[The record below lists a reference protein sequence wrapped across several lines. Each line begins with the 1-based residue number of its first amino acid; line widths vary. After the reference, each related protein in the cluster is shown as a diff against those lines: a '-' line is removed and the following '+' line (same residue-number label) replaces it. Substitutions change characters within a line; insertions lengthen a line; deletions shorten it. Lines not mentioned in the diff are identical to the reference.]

1 MNGPVIEVMN
11 WSQEA
16 RRLSD
21 SMYKDDV
28 AWCAGLPLDWSRLDG
43 HTILIPGATGQIGVA
58 LIDVLMQRNREWG
71 GFDCRI
77 IAAGRNEAKARARL
91 PYFEDRHFSFLEAD
105 ISQSGTVVTTEADTV
120 VHLASTTHPKAYA
133 TNPVGTIAANVVGL
147 QNLLEGMKDGER
159 CDGRFLFASSVE
171 VYGRNRGD
179 VLRFRENYCGYI
191 DSNTLR
197 AGYPEAKRVG
207 EALCQAY
214 LAQYGVDVVIPRI
227 PRTYGPTL
235 LPSDTKALSQ
245 FLQHGINGEDIVLK
259 SEGNQFFSYLYV
271 MDTVSG
277 LLYCLANGDSGAA
290 YNIADA
296 GSDITLRDLA
306 RQIADLSG
314 TDVVFELPDAV
325 ERRGYSTATTAV
337 MDGGK
342 LKGLGWNPRYTIR
355 EGIARTLCMIRN

>member
-1 MNGPVIEVMN
+1 M
-11 WSQEA
+11 
-16 RRLSD
+16 RRIVD
-21 SMYKDDV
+21 SMYQGDV
-28 AWCAGLPLDWSRLDG
+28 AYCAELPVDWSRLNG
-43 HTILIPGATGQIGVA
+43 HTILVSGATGQIGVA
-58 LIDVLMQRNREWG
+58 LIDVLMQRNRVQE

-77 IAAGRNEAKARARL
+77 IAVGRNETKARERL
-91 PYFEDRHFSFLEAD
+91 PYFEDGHFRFLEAD
-105 ISQSGTVVTTEADTV
+105 ISQSGATVTTEADTV
-120 VHLASTTHPKAYA
+120 IHLASTTHPKAYA
-133 TNPVGTIAANVVGL
+133 TDPVGTITSNVIGL
-147 QNLLEGMKDGER
+147 QNLLEGLKNGER
-159 CDGRFLFASSVE
+159 SDGRFLFASSVE

-179 VLRFRENYCGYI
+179 VLCFGEDYCGYI
-191 DSNTLR
+191 DPNTLR

-245 FLQHGINGEDIVLK
+245 FLHRGLEGEDIVLK

-306 RQIADLSG
+306 RHIADFSG

-325 ERRGYSTATTAV
+325 ERQGYSTATTAV

-342 LKGLGWNPRYTIR
+342 LKGLGWKPRYTIQ
-355 EGIARTLCMIRN
+355 EGVDRTLRMMRDWSDRQE